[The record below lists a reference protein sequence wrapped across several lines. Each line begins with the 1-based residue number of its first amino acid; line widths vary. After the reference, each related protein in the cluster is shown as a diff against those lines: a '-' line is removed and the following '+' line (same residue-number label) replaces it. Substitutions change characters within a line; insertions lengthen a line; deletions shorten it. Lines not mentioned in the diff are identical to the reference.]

1 MREADQH
8 SGSGVLRGVNCIPNR
23 DSVAM
28 QLGGLV
34 PRLARYAAL
43 QDRGCVRRAQLHAP
57 WIALVVSVIAA
68 VLVPAQAAE
77 LDEMVLPWSALP
89 HSEPGPHP
97 LIPGSPIA
105 IGFDPSLVQW
115 SETPAPAISTTLR
128 SSAYGDVL
136 FGVSVDE
143 YQEGDSLFGD
153 ARKDVGKRYY
163 KAILAFDQPLGFS
176 TALSMDVLSKD
187 QRRGLTKFQLFQIG
201 VTHPFADR
209 GRITVGSAL
218 FLNGNNPMNTMNPE
232 WSPGIRLYL
241 PFN

>member
-1 MREADQH
+1 
-8 SGSGVLRGVNCIPNR
+8 
-23 DSVAM
+23 M

-34 PRLARYAAL
+34 PRYAAL
-43 QDRGCVRRAQLHAP
+43 QDRGWRALFHAP
-57 WIALVVSVIAA
+57 WIALVVSVAA
-68 VLVPAQAAE
+68 AALVPVQAAQ

-89 HSEPGPHP
+89 HSDPGPHT
-97 LIPGSPIA
+97 LRLLSVPGTPIA
-105 IGFDPSLVQW
+105 IGFNTYSVQQ

-153 ARKDVGKRYY
+153 VGRDLRKTY

>member
-1 MREADQH
+1 
-8 SGSGVLRGVNCIPNR
+8 
-23 DSVAM
+23 M

-89 HSEPGPHP
+89 PPEPGPHP
-97 LIPGSPIA
+97 LRVLVVPGSPIA
-105 IGFDPSLVQW
+105 IGFDPNSVQW
-115 SETPAPAISTTLR
+115 SETPAPAISTRLW
-128 SSAYGDVL
+128 SSEYGDVL

-153 ARKDVGKRYY
+153 VGRDLRKTY

-176 TALSMDVLSKD
+176 TALSMDILSKD
-187 QRRGLTKFQLFQIG
+187 KRRGLSQFQLLQIG
-201 VTHPFADR
+201 VTHPFAGR

-218 FLNGNNPMNTMNPE
+218 FLDGNNRHFGRRTPP
-232 WSPGIRLYL
+232 
-241 PFN
+241 